1 MDDNF
6 KKTFISMS
14 LIVVVILVLYYI
26 MSPYQNCVRE
36 FDRLGRT
43 NTLWCSEKTR
53 W

>member
-1 MDDNF
+1 MDENF
-6 KKTFISMS
+6 KKTLISLS
-14 LIVVVILVLYYI
+14 LIVGVVLVLYYI

-43 NTLWCSEKTR
+43 NTLWCSANTR